1 MPTPLD
7 RALQSR
13 NAFLGFAGIITA
25 VAAWTIW
32 GPSDVFPRAG
42 DPVGDPE
49 SWTDDE
55 LRRWLEARKLYPGII
70 MIPGNAVDDEIEVSV
85 GGSAVKLTSDTDP
98 LGSFQRNPAADLAF
112 LRNVPTILLA
122 GSSVCENGDVRRTI
136 TLGLVA
142 LHGIGAEPEG
152 TAGSG

>member
-55 LRRWLEARKLYPGII
+55 LRRWLEARKLYPG
-70 MIPGNAVDDEIEVSV
+70 S
-85 GGSAVKLTSDTDP
+85 TSTREELMARVEANMRAP
-98 LGSFQRNPAADLAF
+98 R
-112 LRNVPTILLA
+112 V
-122 GSSVCENGDVRRTI
+122 
-136 TLGLVA
+136 
-142 LHGIGAEPEG
+142 
-152 TAGSG
+152 